1 MGASLLVFKNKSDV
15 AGCMAEA
22 EIRKVRRSLGSSGG
36 VRNVYGQHVDS
47 GVTQALRLDT
57 IHTHRWTI
65 MECSALTGL
74 NLQEGLAWVVQDAKD
89 RLFLY

>member
-15 AGCMAEA
+15 AGCMSSE
-22 EIRKVRRSLGSSGG
+22 EIGKVCGSLASGG
-36 VRNVYGQHVDS
+36 GVSMFTKHDADS
-47 GVTQALRLDT
+47 ALRLDT
-57 IHTHRWTI
+57 IQTHRWNI

-74 NLQEGLAWVVQDAKD
+74 NLQEGLKWVVQDAKD